1 MNPYKEI
8 LRKFF
13 SEYVSALRKRRGLTQ
28 EQMAEKLRITGRAY
42 SDLERGIYCFSVKNT
57 WKRVLKNNQSY
68 LSDPEKQKVLRFAMQ
83 RPALYLNELE
93 ACMEQILAETLE
105 EAEKTA

>member
-1 MNPYKEI
+1 MNATQLKVIGIVSMTIDHIGYFLFPQMTV
-8 LRKFF
+8 LRVIGRLAYPIFA
-13 SEYVSALRKRRGLTQ
+13 Y
-28 EQMAEKLRITGRAY
+28 MIAEG
-42 SDLERGIYCFSVKNT
+42 

-105 EAEKTA
+105 EAKKTA